1 MCSSDLNQERV
12 VIKGSDY
19 DMMQVVAEDI
29 RYYLDAQE
37 FVGHAWMP
45 SAHRQ
50 PEMRL
55 HFDPLLLASYGIT
68 RSHIAT
74 GLAQLTPEYATGTT
88 FKVGNKTYDIVIRED
103 LPDKTSERE
112 KKQQTVDDLKEVRI
126 ADGQGGMHRLHEL
139 ATLHKSNGR
148 SRIIHVN

>member
-1 MCSSDLNQERV
+1 M
-12 VIKGSDY
+12 IKGSDY

-37 FVGHAWMP
+37 FVEHAWMS
-45 SAHRQ
+45 SARRQ
-50 PEMRL
+50 PEVRL

-88 FKVGNKTYDIVIRED
+88 FKVGNRTYDIVIREE
-103 LPDKTSERE
+103 LPDKTPERE
-112 KKQQTVDDLKEVRI
+112 KKQQTFDDLKDVRI
-126 ADGQGGMHRLHEL
+126 ADAQGGMHRLDEL
-139 ATLHKSNGR
+139 ATLHKGNGR
-148 SRIIHVN
+148 SRIMRVN

>member
-1 MCSSDLNQERV
+1 ML
-12 VIKGSDY
+12 
-19 DMMQVVAEDI
+19 
-29 RYYLDAQE
+29 
-37 FVGHAWMP
+37 
-45 SAHRQ
+45 SARRQ
-50 PEMRL
+50 PEVRL

-126 ADGQGGMHRLHEL
+126 ADEQGGMHRLHEL

-148 SRIIHVN
+148 SRIIRVNQNKQLLLRSEERRVGKECRSRWSPYH